1 MTYRHSCNAMLI
13 TAYHALLKGVSTCC
27 FCVTSEFLVLLV
39 MQKNRFF
46 WEHIVCTTCFRNLDI
61 CSLFSKIL
69 LLLYY
74 ISLLRSVYFHYF
86 VVLTDSD
93 GGMYVVAGLCKCVVA
108 DLASINLLK

>member
-46 WEHIVCTTCFRNLDI
+46 LGTHCM
-61 CSLFSKIL
+61 
-69 LLLYY
+69 YY
-74 ISLLRSVYFHYF
+74 ML
-86 VVLTDSD
+86 
-93 GGMYVVAGLCKCVVA
+93 
-108 DLASINLLK
+108 